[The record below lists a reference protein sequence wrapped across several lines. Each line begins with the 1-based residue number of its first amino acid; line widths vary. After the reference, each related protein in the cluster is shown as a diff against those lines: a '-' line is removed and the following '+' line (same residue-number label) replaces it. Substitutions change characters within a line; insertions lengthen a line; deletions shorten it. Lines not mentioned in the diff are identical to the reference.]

1 MANTGKISIILFLVF
16 SLISSI
22 VFSKPG
28 HDKVILQLKW
38 KHQFQFAGY
47 YAALEKGF
55 YSGVGLDVEIR
66 EISENSPIIE
76 VIEGKAHFGIGSGE
90 LIASYMNGKPIV
102 LLASIFQHSP
112 SVIIVKE
119 NSDIYNPHDLVGKI
133 LMAEP
138 DDRGYEILSMI
149 YNEGVKPDQFELI
162 THSYSIND
170 LLVGNVDALGGY
182 ISNETF
188 FLESHGIPFRVI
200 NPRNY
205 GIDFYSDCI
214 FTSQKEIF
222 KNPERVKRFLEAS
235 IKGWEYALTHKEEI
249 STLIISKYNPAKTY
263 QQLIFEANSIHG
275 LINSD
280 LVEIGHTNR
289 GRWQRMAEI
298 LYQLELVEKL
308 RNIDGFF
315 YSPDYGHGTNWY
327 KISLIISILFLLTF
341 LVGYVLYKHFYIAV
355 RRRTEKVQELVSKL
369 ESQNKE
375 ISTINS
381 ELMKAKQTLE
391 DDFNDKSF
399 FFSGLIG
406 ELKNPITNL
415 VNLAEQ
421 ISSTSIT
428 QEQRQRLSLGIKQ
441 SSNLLLNFIKNII
454 NISSLDSSENLL
466 SYKAVVLDTLF
477 ENYYEDYRTN
487 FLHKEVDLKTN
498 FPSKKDT
505 SKYLIDDDRLLRI
518 VDALIRN
525 AFKHTKE
532 GYVEMG
538 YVMAESELLQFWV
551 KDTGKGFN
559 NEVVKL
565 VNQYFE
571 NPTQIFSKKIG
582 FGLSIIKSLVLKMRG
597 NLKVES
603 IEKSGSCF
611 FVNIPIIPIENLRV
625 KNETLKKFEEL
636 LPKNLIQRIYGKTV
650 LISDKH
656 PNNYVLIKTLVNGT
670 GCNLIYSESHNKTI
684 DICLGYPKID
694 MVIMGM
700 SVISNYEMDTAKTIQ
715 NSRPLLPIIAYVT
728 FGFEHK
734 EKYIE
739 SGFCDVIQR
748 PLPQVQLVAK
758 IIEHI

>member
-1 MANTGKISIILFLVF
+1 MSNKGNLIKILFLVF
-16 SLISSI
+16 SLLSSI
-22 VFSKPG
+22 VFGKPG

-55 YSGVGLDVEIR
+55 YSNARLDVEIR
-66 EISENSPIIE
+66 EISDNSPIIE
-76 VIEGKAHFGIGSGE
+76 VIEGEAHFGIGSGE
-90 LIASYMNGKPIV
+90 LIASYMNGKPVV

-119 NSDIYNPHDLVGKI
+119 NSDIYNPHDLVGKK

-170 LLVGNVDALGGY
+170 LLIGNVDALGGY
-182 ISNETF
+182 ISNETY
-188 FLESHGIPFRVI
+188 FLESHGIPFRII

-222 KNPERVKRFLEAS
+222 RNPDKVKRFVEAS

-249 STLIISKYNPAKTY
+249 ATLIISKYNPAKTY

-275 LINSD
+275 LINPD

-289 GRWQRMAEI
+289 GRWFRMAEV
-298 LYQLELVEKL
+298 LYQLGIIEKQK
-308 RNIDGFF
+308 NIDGFF
-315 YSPDYGHGTNWY
+315 YSPEYSYGTNWY
-327 KISLIISILFLLTF
+327 KISLIISIVFLFTF
-341 LVGYVLYKHFYIAV
+341 LVGYILYKHFYIAV
-355 RRRTEKVQELVSKL
+355 RKRAEKVQELVSKL

-375 ISTINS
+375 ISTINN
-381 ELMKAKQTLE
+381 ELIKAKETLE
-391 DDFNDKSF
+391 DDFKDKSF

-406 ELKNPITNL
+406 ELKNPITSL
-415 VNLAEQ
+415 VDLADQ
-421 ISSTSIT
+421 ISSSTIN
-428 QEQRQRLSLGIKQ
+428 QEQRERLSLGIKQ

-454 NISSLDSSENLL
+454 NISSIDSTENRL
-466 SYKAVVLDTLF
+466 SYKSVFLDTLF
-477 ENYYEDYRTN
+477 ENYYEDYQN
-487 FLHKEVDLKTN
+487 HYLHKEVDFKIN
-498 FPSKKDT
+498 FPSKKDP

-525 AFKHTKE
+525 AFKHTKN

-538 YVMAESELLQFWV
+538 FKMVESDVLQLWV

-559 NEVVKL
+559 SEVVKL
-565 VNQYFE
+565 INQYFE

-582 FGLSIIKSLVLKMRG
+582 FGLSIIKSLVLKMKG

-603 IEKSGSCF
+603 IEESGSCF
-611 FVNIPIIPIENLRV
+611 FVNIPIIPIENLRL

-636 LPKNLIQRIYGKTV
+636 LPKNLIQKIHAKTI
-650 LISDKH
+650 LLSDKH
-656 PNNYVLIKTLVNGT
+656 PNNYVLIKTLLNGT
-670 GCNLIYSESHNKTI
+670 GCNLIYSESHRKTI
-684 DICLGYPKID
+684 EICLGYPKID

-715 NSRPLLPIIAYVT
+715 DSKPLLPIIAYVT

-748 PLPQVQLVAK
+748 PLPQLQLVAK